1 MTNGGAS
8 ETNGI
13 PSENNG
19 DALLNCPN
27 CGGGGKLTEEDVQR
41 ALFAHS
47 TYASYDGLQL
57 YASGIRTQEI
67 ADELN
72 ATLGGGECT
81 PHGEWKSISQTQE
94 VRHVFCECG
103 FELGMDRRDS
113 FPFECTKLFAMPN
126 FCSECGRKIRK
137 AVKR

>member
-27 CGGGGKLTEEDVQR
+27 CGGGGKLTEEDVRR

-57 YASGIRTQEI
+57 YANGIRTQEI
-67 ADELN
+67 ANELN
-72 ATLGGGECT
+72 ATLGGGECEQVLTDCDDGLMPPFTAHCSRCGVEWGFT
-81 PHGEWKSISQTQE
+81 PKHC
-94 VRHVFCECG
+94 HNCG
-103 FELGMDRRDS
+103 ARVTGTRD
-113 FPFECTKLFAMPN
+113 E
-126 FCSECGRKIRK
+126 RK